1 MYGCAALDS
10 FSPPS
15 LYTSRVRTHRPY
27 NAMPATT
34 QLKTETASFDVEA
47 FRADFPALHQ
57 DVYDDTPLVYLDNA
71 ATSQK
76 PTAVIDRLEEYY
88 EEENSNVHR
97 GVHRLSQNATD
108 EYESARRSVADFIN
122 APAPEQIIFTRG
134 TTEGLNLVSSTF
146 GEMVVGEGDEILLT
160 EMEHHSN
167 IVPWQMLAEEV
178 GAEIRVLP
186 VTDRGELQMDRLGA
200 FLTDETALVAVT
212 HVSNTLGTIN
222 PVEDLIDVAHGR
234 DVPVVLDG
242 AQSAPHMPV
251 DVQALDADFFVFSG
265 HKMFGPTGIGI
276 LYGKRDHLETMPPYQ
291 GGGDMI
297 DQVSFDGSTYD
308 GLPHKFEAGT
318 PNIADA
324 VGLGTAAEY
333 IMDLDWDA
341 VQAHEDNVL
350 EYATEQVQDIDGL
363 RIVGTAPEKT
373 SVLSFVFED
382 IHPYDAG
389 TFLDRLGIAVRTGH
403 HCTQPLV
410 KRYGLPGTIRASFAA
425 YNTSED
431 VDRLVEGL
439 HRVKQMLD
447 S

>member
-1 MYGCAALDS
+1 
-10 FSPPS
+10 
-15 LYTSRVRTHRPY
+15 
-27 NAMPATT
+27 MPATT
-34 QLKTETASFDVEA
+34 QTKTAAFDVET
-47 FRADFPALHQ
+47 FRADFPSLQQ
-57 DVYDDTPLVYLDNA
+57 DIYDDTPLVYLDNA

-76 PTAVIDRLEEYY
+76 PTPVIERLERFYGQ
-88 EEENSNVHR
+88 ENSNVHR
-97 GVHRLSQNATD
+97 GVHRLSQDATD
-108 EYESARRSVADFIN
+108 EYESARESIASFIN
-122 APAPEQIIFTRG
+122 APSSDQVIFTRG

-167 IVPWQMLAEEV
+167 IVPWQMLAEQV

-186 VTDRGELQMDRLGA
+186 VNDRGELEMSRLSE
-200 FLTDETALVAVT
+200 FLTSDTSLVAVT

-222 PVEDLIDVAHGR
+222 PVEDLIDAAHAA
-234 DVPVVLDG
+234 DVPVVVDG
-242 AQSAPHMPV
+242 AQSAPHLPV
-251 DVQALDADFFVFSG
+251 DMQALDADFYVFSG

-276 LYGKRDHLETMPPYQ
+276 LYGKREHLEAMPPYQ

-297 DQVSFDGSTYD
+297 DEVSFEKTTYD

-324 VGLGTAAEY
+324 IGLGTAAEY
-333 IMDLDWDA
+333 IMNLDWDA
-341 VQAHEDNVL
+341 VMAHEDDVL
-350 EYATEQVQDIDGL
+350 AHATEQVQQIDGL
-363 RIVGTAPEKT
+363 RVVGTAREKT
-373 SVLSFVFED
+373 SVLSFVFDD

-425 YNTSED
+425 YNTRAD
-431 VDRLVEGL
+431 ADALADGL
-439 HRVKQMLD
+439 KKVKQMLG
-447 S
+447 